1 MTPSRYRAFLFDM
14 DGTIIS
20 SIAAAERVWRRWA
33 TEKNLDIDAFML
45 TIHGARAIDT
55 VTRAGIPGVDPV
67 SEAAKI
73 TQWEI
78 DDLEGIV
85 EIGGARDF
93 LASLPPDQWAI
104 VTSAPLELAR
114 HRLQAAGMPTPAV
127 FVSGDDVTV
136 GKPDP
141 SGYRLAMARLGVTPE
156 QTLVFEDAPIGI
168 AAGEASGADVMVI
181 TQTHAHPITTAH
193 AVTKNYET
201 LSAHRADDG
210 YITIATAP

>member
-1 MTPSRYRAFLFDM
+1 MTHPRYRAFLFDM

-33 TEKNLDIDAFML
+33 SEKNLDVEAFMQ

-55 VTRAGIPGVDPV
+55 VTRAALPGVDPV

-85 EIGGARDF
+85 EIGGARHF
-93 LASLPPDQWAI
+93 LATLPAHQWAI
-104 VTSAPLELAR
+104 VTSAPLELAKR
-114 HRLQAAGMPTPAV
+114 RLQAAGMPTPAV

-141 SGYRLAMARLGVTPE
+141 SGYRLAMTRLGVTPE
-156 QTLVFEDAPIGI
+156 ETLVFEDAPIGI
-168 AAGEASGADVMVI
+168 AAGKASGADVMII
-181 TQTHAHPITTAH
+181 TETHAHTVQTPH
-193 AVTKNYET
+193 RHTKNYAT
-201 LSAHRADDG
+201 LSTTIDTDG
-210 YITIATAP
+210 YLTVVDNG